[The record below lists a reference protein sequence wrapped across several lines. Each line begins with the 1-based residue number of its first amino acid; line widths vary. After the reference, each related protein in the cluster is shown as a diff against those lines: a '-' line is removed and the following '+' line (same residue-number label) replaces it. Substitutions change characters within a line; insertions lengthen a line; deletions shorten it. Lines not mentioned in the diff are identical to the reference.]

1 MKLSQRM
8 EAVCKLLTGGNIL
21 ADVGCDHGYVAIAM
35 VEREICPSAIAMDIR
50 PGPLAQAASNIADRG
65 LTDKIETRL
74 SDGVKALQPKEA
86 QSIVIAGMGGDL
98 VVHILSEGKEVCRK
112 AKELILQPQSE
123 IQKVRQYLWQENY
136 EITKE
141 DMVLEEG
148 KYYPMMRVVPVSQKP
163 IKPKP
168 YEMEYGAYL
177 LSQKNPVLLQY
188 LQKEQQTL
196 CRIENNLK
204 AQNQTEAISARLTQ
218 VRQKLNQNKEAQ
230 MIYADI
236 E

>member
-204 AQNQTEAISARLTQ
+204 AQNQTEAISTRLTQ

>member
-35 VEREICPSAIAMDIR
+35 VERELCPSAIAMDIR

-148 KYYPMMRVVPVSQKP
+148 PYYPMMRVVPVSQKQL
-163 IKPKP
+163 KPKP
-168 YEMEYGAYL
+168 FEMEYGAYL
-177 LSQKNPVLLQY
+177 LSQKHRVLLQY